1 MQPGGAVEQQA
12 KKERRP
18 AGRLFFTAAAVLL
31 ALSSAFAADKDAVVP
46 WEALAQVTVT
56 KQKDRYVPEFSKQI
70 IALDK
75 REVRLKGFMLPLEQ
89 GLRQKRFLLS
99 AQPPEC
105 AFCMPGTA
113 EQFAEVLARIP
124 VKYVS
129 EPIIVSGT
137 FVLVRDDSGGL
148 LYRLTEAAQVEK

>member
-1 MQPGGAVEQQA
+1 MNLIS
-12 KKERRP
+12 P
-18 AGRLFFTAAAVLL
+18 ALRVATAALL
-31 ALSSAFAADKDAVVP
+31 FASVSALADDRAALVP
-46 WEALAQVTVT
+46 WETLAQVSVT

-70 IALDK
+70 TALDK
-75 REVRLKGFMLPLEQ
+75 REVKLRGFMLPLEQ
-89 GLRQKRFLLS
+89 GTRQKRFLLS

-113 EQFAEVLARIP
+113 EQFAEVLARVP
-124 VKYVS
+124 VKYVT

-148 LYRLTEAAQVEK
+148 LYRLTEAAIVEK